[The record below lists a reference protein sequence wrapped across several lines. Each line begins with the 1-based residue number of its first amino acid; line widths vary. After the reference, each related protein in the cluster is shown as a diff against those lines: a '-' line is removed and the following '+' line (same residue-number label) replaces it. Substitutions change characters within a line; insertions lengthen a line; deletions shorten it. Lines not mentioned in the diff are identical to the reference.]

1 MEVSERKF
9 TVQFA
14 VKDIEVNP
22 DEQGF
27 MMGEFDTF
35 ARKFEDIFQMGT
47 LFVYLKTH
55 GTNHKGVPLVHCRLQ
70 LRTVK
75 GQFYS
80 SGEGFGVEPTFRVSL
95 DRLDKRILRSKEL
108 QHDPTYA
115 RDYLRKIGFPL
126 EEI

>member
-1 MEVSERKF
+1 MKSHRN
-9 TVQFA
+9 TSL
-14 VKDIEVNP
+14 
-22 DEQGF
+22 
-27 MMGEFDTF
+27 
-35 ARKFEDIFQMGT
+35 RGT
-47 LFVYLKTH
+47 
-55 GTNHKGVPLVHCRLQ
+55 PLVHCRLQ

-126 EEI
+126 GEI